1 MNCRVIDT
9 SGKLDVRQVAWTS
22 FFNWNCLIAFEKNTF
37 LRYQK
42 RPLPFMPHGDMDWRI
57 KLKVFK
63 EMVDEFRYRLETIR
77 EK

>member
-1 MNCRVIDT
+1 
-9 SGKLDVRQVAWTS
+9 
-22 FFNWNCLIAFEKNTF
+22 
-37 LRYQK
+37 
-42 RPLPFMPHGDMDWRI
+42 MPHGDMDWRI